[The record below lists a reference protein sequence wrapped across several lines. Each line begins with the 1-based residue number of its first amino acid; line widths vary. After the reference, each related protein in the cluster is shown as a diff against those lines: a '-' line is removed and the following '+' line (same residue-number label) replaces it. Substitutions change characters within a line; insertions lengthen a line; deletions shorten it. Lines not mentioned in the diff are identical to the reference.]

1 MESSEV
7 RPLIAIVDDDLASAN
22 LLAMVLEADY
32 DSFIA
37 TSGIEAIAMVRDRQ
51 PDLVLLDIMLPDI
64 SGYETCVALQ
74 AEPATSKIPVIFVTG
89 LEESENEELGFVAGA
104 VDYQSKPINPG
115 ILKVRIARILDN
127 TMYIEFLESMLSQKD
142 LTLNMFRDS
151 AKAMLKR
158 STGDFG
164 FSES

>member
-74 AEPATSKIPVIFVTG
+74 AEPATAKIPVIFVTG
-89 LEESENEELGFVAGA
+89 LEASENEEFGFVAGA

-127 TMYIEFLESMLSQKD
+127 TMYIEFLEGMLSQKD
-142 LTLNMFRDS
+142 LTLSIFRDR

-158 STGDFG
+158 SIVDFG
-164 FSES
+164 FSEP

>member
-89 LEESENEELGFVAGA
+89 LEASENEEFGFVAGA

-127 TMYIEFLESMLSQKD
+127 TMYIEFLEGMLSQKD
-142 LTLNMFRDS
+142 LTLSIFRDR

-158 STGDFG
+158 SIVDFG
-164 FSES
+164 FSEP